1 MAVDELTCRTCNGYG
16 LWKWLWD
23 KEGQKVPMNEEQAQA
38 GYVTIRCPECG
49 RSANPLEGE

>member
-23 KEGQKVPMNEEQAQA
+23 KEGRKVPMNEEQARA
-38 GYVTIRCPECG
+38 GYVTVRCPECG
-49 RSANPLEGE
+49 RSANPVEGE